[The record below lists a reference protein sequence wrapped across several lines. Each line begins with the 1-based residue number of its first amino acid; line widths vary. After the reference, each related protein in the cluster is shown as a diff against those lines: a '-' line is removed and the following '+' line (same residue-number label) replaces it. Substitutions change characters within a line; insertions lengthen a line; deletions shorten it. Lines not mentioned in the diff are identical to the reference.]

1 MSRSD
6 LIHVTSAL
14 KPFSF
19 MELSQISPDI
29 LEAAGNRGSAVH
41 ALCAEYARGGWLP
54 YNKEFEGYIDS
65 YKKWFDK
72 TVGSVIYVEHT
83 MSDLMLGI
91 IGTLDLYCIL
101 KDGRYC
107 LIDLKTSAV
116 VLKTYGP
123 QVAAYH
129 HLLKAPSELDIMCG
143 VLLLRKNGRQAKFV
157 EIQNVAQCFAV
168 FTNALMCAKFFGV

>member
-1 MSRSD
+1 MSRQD
-6 LIHVTSAL
+6 LLHVTSVL

-19 MELSQISPDI
+19 MALSQIPNGV
-29 LEAAGNRGSAVH
+29 LEAAGERGSAVH
-41 ALCAEYARGGWLP
+41 KICAAYARQEWIP
-54 YNKEFEGYIDS
+54 YNHEFEGYVDS

-83 MSDLMLGI
+83 MSDLLLGV

-107 LIDLKTSAV
+107 LTDLKTSAV

-168 FTNALMCAKFFGV
+168 FLSALNCAKWFGV